1 MDLEGLVAEARE
13 RRPQPMPARERLY
26 AGASAAAL
34 LGVVAL
40 LSSILPGAAPD
51 NPWLLVLP
59 VLLYAIG
66 ARCQFETG
74 NGFAMP
80 TQIVFIPMLFL
91 APLPFVPLLVAAGDL
106 LARLPDFVFKRQ
118 HYDRWIHSFSPA
130 WFAVGPV
137 LVVGLLAPGPPDM
150 QYVAIYALALVAQ
163 CVMGIAEV
171 VVADRVMY
179 GTPPAQAIR
188 GAVWSYW
195 IDVLLTPVAY
205 MVAAVAVREPLVL
218 AGIAPLF
225 WLLETFSRERKE
237 RLDAAQELSQ
247 TYRGTVMVLADV
259 VEADDDYTASHC
271 RSVVELAA
279 ATGETLGLGRDE
291 MQELEIAALLHDVGK
306 IAIPTEILNKPTKL
320 SEDEFELMKT
330 HTIEGQALLG
340 RVGGKLAK
348 IGEIVRSCHERW
360 DGRGYPD
367 GLMGEEIPLAA
378 RIVFCCDAYSAM
390 TTDRPYRRAM
400 SREAAIAELRSNQ
413 GTQFEPRV
421 VEAVEAV
428 VSQGLTDA
436 TEAYDDAVRA
446 VLATHAPQPRLEMS
460 A

>member
-1 MDLEGLVAEARE
+1 
-13 RRPQPMPARERLY
+13 MPARERLY

-34 LGVVAL
+34 LGVIAL
-40 LSSILPGAAPD
+40 LSSILPDSAPES
-51 NPWLLVLP
+51 PLLLVVP
-59 VLLYAIG
+59 VVLYAIG

-80 TQIVFIPMLFL
+80 TQIVVIPMLFI

-106 LARLPDFVFKRQ
+106 LARLPDFLLKRQ

-130 WFAVGPV
+130 WFVVGPV
-137 LVVGLLAPGPPDM
+137 LVIGLLAPGPPRM
-150 QYVAIYALALVAQ
+150 QYIGVYALALLAQ

-237 RLDAAQELSQ
+237 RLDAAHELSQ

-279 ATGETLGLGRDE
+279 ATGEKLGLKATA

-330 HTIEGQALLG
+330 HTIEGQALLE
-340 RVGGKLAK
+340 RVGGKLGR
-348 IGEIVRSCHERW
+348 IGEVVRSCHERW

-367 GLMGEEIPLAA
+367 GLMGEEIPLPA

-400 SREAAIAELRSNQ
+400 SREAAIEELRSNA
-413 GTQFEPRV
+413 GTQFEPV
-421 VEAVEAV
+421 VVDAVEAV
-428 VSQGLTDA
+428 VTEGLTDA
-436 TEAYDDAVRA
+436 TQAYDDAVRA
-446 VLATHAPQPRLEMS
+446 VLATHAPQPSLEMS